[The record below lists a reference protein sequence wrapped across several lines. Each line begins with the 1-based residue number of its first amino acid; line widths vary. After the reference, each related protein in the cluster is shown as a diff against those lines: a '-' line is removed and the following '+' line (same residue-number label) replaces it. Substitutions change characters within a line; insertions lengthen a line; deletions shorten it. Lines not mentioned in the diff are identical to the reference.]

1 MLNFKS
7 PLAVPPP
14 ENWRY
19 DLPGPNDTPNIWPYP
34 PVMTHAPNLVNNIF
48 LELPREEITNKGFA
62 FYMMT
67 QVILL
72 TLAMPSVLIY
82 HVVSERELPP
92 FMLWAPT
99 LFGFIASM
107 WCAIYYWRIDMKSPV
122 DNPIRF
128 NRARRKVYVYRFHHS
143 GKHIFSKVGWG
154 VKPAAY
160 AWDDLH
166 AEFCSTYGA
175 MGTGGLIQNVT
186 IAVLEPKTHK
196 VIDRFIFAHRGEE
209 AEMYWAL
216 AQIFMQQGPQ
226 ALPHFDKPPRDWN
239 NEEHFFNFAR
249 RFAPRVKWPEDMD
262 LESRTAP
269 CVIQE

>member
-1 MLNFKS
+1 
-7 PLAVPPP
+7 
-14 ENWRY
+14 
-19 DLPGPNDTPNIWPYP
+19 
-34 PVMTHAPNLVNNIF
+34 MTHAPNSLDEIF
-48 LELPREEITNKGFA
+48 LELPGEEITN
-62 FYMMT
+62 
-67 QVILL
+67 
-72 TLAMPSVLIY
+72 
-82 HVVSERELPP
+82 R
-92 FMLWAPT
+92 
-99 LFGFIASM
+99 GFIAYLLIPSTLTLMIIPAVFSAYMIIERAFLPLFPTALSLFSFILGM
-107 WCAIYYWRIDMKSPV
+107 WMCIYYWRIATESPV
-122 DNPIRF
+122 DLPIRF

-143 GKHIFSKVGWG
+143 GRHLFSNTGWG
-154 VKPAAY
+154 VKPVVY

-166 AEFCSTYGA
+166 AEFCSTYGV
-175 MGTGGLIQNVT
+175 MGTGGIIENVT
-186 IAVLEPKTHK
+186 LSALEPKTHK
-196 VIDRFIFAHRGEE
+196 VIDRFIFAHRGHE